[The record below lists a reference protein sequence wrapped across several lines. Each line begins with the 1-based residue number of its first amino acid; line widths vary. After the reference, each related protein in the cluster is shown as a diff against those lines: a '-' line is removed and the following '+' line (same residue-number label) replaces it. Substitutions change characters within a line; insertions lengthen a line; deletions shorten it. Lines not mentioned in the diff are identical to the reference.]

1 MSSMQTTICI
11 RSWTILQAPGRCW
24 SRRRRSGEVRGHMS
38 TTRMPPLPHNPY
50 LKILNS
56 KSIPNDRINRLIGVG
71 SEEILFNAAITA
83 AEAKTMNSLKNLR
96 YFGLNYHGSGDPS
109 HRRRPRSSTERSRQR
124 TAAEH
129 KSRKLDRFSCLLK
142 EDMKMYIRPPRPL
155 V

>member
-71 SEEILFNAAITA
+71 SEEILFSVATA
-83 AEAKTMNSLKNLR
+83 AETKTINSLLTKLLWPKTIHTR
-96 YFGLNYHGSGDPS
+96 GSGDPP
-109 HRRRPRSSTERSRQR
+109 HHRRPRSSAKESRWR
-124 TAAEH
+124 AAAEEALH
-129 KSRKLDRFSCLLK
+129 EGRRDRLYFPSSK
-142 EDMKMYIRPPRPL
+142 RENE
-155 V
+155 